1 MPLLGIP
8 FFWIKM
14 KLKMK
19 KILVALSFVM
29 GCAFFTACSE
39 TSDCECSYGEGVYQ
53 YYDWTGS
60 CSDIVFDLTKAEIGD
75 SPFVCVEI

>member
-1 MPLLGIP
+1 
-8 FFWIKM
+8 M

-53 YYDWTGS
+53 Y
-60 CSDIVFDLTKAEIGD
+60 
-75 SPFVCVEI
+75 